1 MKDGEHMSVVCIM
14 QARTGSTRLPEKILK
29 IINNKTVLEHDIDR
43 VLKAKTVDELVIAT
57 TERDEDNVIVDIA
70 KNCSVGHFRG
80 SEDNVLS
87 RYYFAAKKYNAEI
100 VIRITSDCPLIDP
113 EIIDDMVNEFIKLRS
128 TENLDYLSNKIKMTY
143 PRGLDVEVFSFDAL
157 ERTFLEA
164 TQKFEKEHVTPYI
177 YLNPDKFKIKNYEN
191 DTDYSMFRWTLD
203 TEEDFL
209 LIKTIY
215 DHLYDENRMFLF
227 KDILKYVLENPE
239 ISKLNDHIRQK
250 ELNE

>member
-1 MKDGEHMSVVCIM
+1 MKDGEYMSVVCIM

-29 IINNKTVLEHDIDR
+29 KIKKKTVLQHDIDR
-43 VLKAKTVDELVIAT
+43 VLKAKNIDKLVIAT
-57 TERDEDNVIVDIA
+57 TERFEDDVIINIA
-70 KNCSVGHFRG
+70 KNNSVGYFRG
-80 SEDNVLS
+80 SENDVLS

-113 EIIDDMVNEFIKLRS
+113 EIIDNMVNEFIKLRCI
-128 TENLDYLSNKIKMTY
+128 ENLDYLSNKIKMTY
-143 PRGLDVEVFSFDAL
+143 PRGLDVEVFSFEAL
-157 ERTFLEA
+157 EKTFREA

-177 YLNPDKFKIKNYEN
+177 YLNPKKFRIKNYEN
-191 DTDYSMFRWTLD
+191 DRDYSMLRWTLD

-215 DHLYDENRMFLF
+215 DQLYDKNKIFLF
-227 KDILKYVLENPE
+227 KDILRCVQDNPK
-239 ISKLNDHIRQK
+239 ISKLNEHIKQK